1 LESPETITLLV
12 VDDDASYFAL
22 AQHHFSKY
30 QGRKFVLIWKQD
42 GSAALQEL
50 ERNREID
57 IVLVDYYLPEMNGL
71 EVTKAIREKRIE
83 VPIIF
88 LTSNRDFRL
97 AIEVMKY
104 GVEDYLVKDEAVDSV
119 LPRTVVNVLERLLL
133 KKRIEAQQKAE
144 LIARKRTEAIK
155 ELVVAVCHEFNNP
168 LAAMKISTDI
178 LSRGGSLSD
187 SEKENIREIDKNIRL
202 VEKEIVR
209 LRDINFEKID
219 YSKV

>member
-1 LESPETITLLV
+1 METPETITLLV
-12 VDDDASYFAL
+12 IDDDASYFAL

-30 QGRKFVLIWKQD
+30 QGRKFVLLWKQD
-42 GSAALQEL
+42 GKSAVEEL
-50 ERNREID
+50 ERNKDID
-57 IVLVDYYLPEMNGL
+57 IILIDYYLPEVNGL
-71 EVTKAIREKRIE
+71 DVTRAIREKKIDL
-83 VPIIF
+83 PIIF
-88 LTSNRDFRL
+88 LTSSRDFRL

-104 GVEDYLVKDEAVDSV
+104 GVEDYLVKDEAVDTV

-133 KKRIEAQQKAE
+133 KKKIEAQQKAE

-178 LSRGGSLSD
+178 ISRGESLSEA
-187 SEKENIREIDKNIRL
+187 EKAHVKEIDTNIRL
-202 VEKEIVR
+202 VEKEIVK